1 MRFCPG
7 KFQKRYFMRSLF
19 NPHSSHSSSRVDIAR
34 FYWADYRADD
44 DEEPR
49 IRFGVQ
55 FCFNVF
61 TMVTAFC
68 GVTARR
74 AFVSRIHAVIGVIGG

>member
-19 NPHSSHSSSRVDIAR
+19 NPHSSHSSSRVHIAR
-34 FYWADYRADD
+34 FCRSADD
-44 DEEPR
+44 DEELR
-49 IRFGVQ
+49 IGFGVQ

-61 TMVTAFC
+61 TMVTALC
-68 GVTARR
+68 GITARR
-74 AFVSRIHAVIGVIGG
+74 AFASRIRAVIGVIGG